1 MRVYYKTNY
10 LHMKSIFNITKLGF
24 LLTMTLV
31 VFQTL
36 AGNED
41 RVGSAGASQLLV
53 NPWSRS
59 VALGDANLSYAN
71 GLEATYTNIAG
82 LAYTD
87 KTQIKFSYTN
97 WLGNAG
103 IPYIGAGFAQKI
115 GESSAIAVSVQ
126 SMSFGSIARTTEDNP
141 DGNIGTYAPSYN
153 TVNLGYAKLFT
164 HSISGGINLKLLSES
179 ISNIN
184 SFGVALDAGI
194 RYVTGDKD
202 KFKMGITLKNVGP
215 TIKQEGDGLSTQ
227 INYQKNGNNATLEQR
242 SQSYELPSLLAIGVS
257 YDFLLGNDSKFT
269 PSFAFTANSF
279 SKDQFRVGLDY
290 GLVKSW
296 AALNVRV
303 GYVYEDGIFDD
314 ALRTNSLTGLTAG
327 FSFDALYGKNKSAI
341 GFEYAIR
348 TTGPFGFIHTFG
360 TTINIK

>member
-1 MRVYYKTNY
+1 M
-10 LHMKSIFNITKLGF
+10 
-24 LLTMTLV
+24 
-31 VFQTL
+31 
-36 AGNED
+36 
-41 RVGSAGASQLLV
+41 
-53 NPWSRS
+53 
-59 VALGDANLSYAN
+59 
-71 GLEATYTNIAG
+71 
-82 LAYTD
+82 
-87 KTQIKFSYTN
+87 
-97 WLGNAG
+97 
-103 IPYIGAGFAQKI
+103 
-115 GESSAIAVSVQ
+115 
-126 SMSFGSIARTTEDNP
+126 
-141 DGNIGTYAPSYN
+141 
-153 TVNLGYAKLFT
+153 
-164 HSISGGINLKLLSES
+164 
-179 ISNIN
+179 
-184 SFGVALDAGI
+184 
-194 RYVTGDKD
+194 TGDKD